1 VDIKQHDFDDAILNV
16 TAHRPWP
23 MPSEPWVMTQS
34 WHNLL
39 FAHWRV
45 DPAALRAL
53 VPAILELDTC
63 EGDAWVAVVP
73 FYMSNVAPRGVPALP
88 WLSAFPEL
96 NVRTYVRHRGRGGI
110 YFFSLDAS
118 NPVAVRVART
128 LFHLP
133 YFTAAMRVHEQTN
146 GRITCESRRNDRRGG
161 EARLVAT
168 YGPVSAPAPPAP
180 GTLEH
185 FLTERY
191 CLFTV
196 DRHGR
201 PYSVDIHHPPWPLQ
215 IAEAS
220 IAANTMALSSGIILP
235 RDEPLLHFSK
245 RQDVVAWRL
254 RAE

>member
-23 MPSEPWVMTQS
+23 MLREPWVMTQS

-53 VPAILELDTC
+53 VPAILELDTY

-133 YFTAAMRVHEQTN
+133 YFTAAMRVHEQPN
-146 GRITCESRRNDRRGG
+146 GRITYESRRNDRRAG

-168 YGPVSAPAPPAP
+168 YGPVSEPSPPAP

-220 IAANTMALSSGIILP
+220 ITANTMALSSGIILP